1 MNTSYLD
8 PKFIMAYTK
17 KQPKWGFNGL
27 GYLVYKRTYAR
38 LKENELTEEWWET
51 IQRCVNGAEDI
62 GRKVTNNPYYTKDEL
77 ERLYDYIFNLKGS
90 FAGRMLWQLGT
101 SAIEK
106 IGQDSNNNCWST
118 RISCIEDFIFV
129 LTELMLGGGVGFSV
143 RAQDIYKLPQVKEN
157 IKITHLSKNDT
168 DFIVPDSREGWAELL
183 RKVLSAFLETG
194 KNFSYSTILLRDR
207 GAPIETFG
215 GTASGPQIL
224 IDGID
229 DICKVLRNREGKF
242 LRSVDVLDIVTR
254 IGSIVKA
261 GSVRRSALLA
271 LGDPDDVL
279 FLQDKRW
286 DLGNIP
292 SWRAVSNN
300 TIAADSVEQISDLF
314 WDGYYGNGEPYGLF
328 NLKNA
333 RKYGRLGEV
342 KLNNGII
349 LPNPCSEILLEN
361 RECCCLS
368 EIFLP
373 NIVSYKEFI
382 DLAILLY
389 KNQKAILADTFMHNE
404 TNKVVHKNMKI
415 GLSVTGYLQSTPEQ
429 KGWLDPAYKEI
440 EKFDK
445 SWSKQHNWPK
455 SIRLTCVKPS
465 GCRPWDSLTTT
476 DNGILTLEELFEDH
490 NENKDWDSFKK
501 NINVLQNEQKNKITK
516 TYNNGL
522 SEIFEIKTSY
532 NITVKSTGNHKWW
545 VKSNYKHERFPKEV
559 EINEW
564 KETKDLIP
572 GDCLDIIPGIYT
584 KFSHSKLK
592 LINALSLKMRGGYTD
607 ILQPL
612 ELDPDLAW
620 FLGYLWGDGS
630 MSPSKFRLRW
640 IDARKD
646 NLEKIQRILFEKF
659 ELVSTIHKA
668 SQHRKAF
675 TLEIGNKLLWH
686 WLIKNNIF
694 KYYNNQLDLIP
705 QIVRESSHEDII
717 AFLAG
722 LIDADGC
729 IQANNNFNN
738 ITLATAY
745 DLFAK
750 HVQDV
755 ALSVGISFGRSLNTK
770 GKNKQSQKHIWLLS
784 TNAESVDSR
793 FKILLK
799 HSNKTKL
806 ENVPKPNLPWNHE
819 LKEKRKKRGRIL
831 GKIEEIKILPEKEN
845 TYDIEV
851 ENNHWYYAGA
861 IKSHNTLSL
870 LAGCTP
876 GVHPGFSKYHIR
888 RVEIDSQNKLVQYCR
903 SLGYKTEYALKGEEI
918 DYNTVKILF
927 PCKYPEGTVLAKD
940 VSAID
945 QLETVVKLQKEWAD
959 NSISVTV
966 YYRPEELEDIKLW
979 LKDNYDKLKT
989 VSFLR
994 HSDHGFAQP
1003 VLEEITEEQY
1013 NEMVTNIKQIE
1024 TINFNTFSED
1034 FDSDCEGG
1042 ACPVR

>member
-279 FLQDKRW
+279 FLQAKRW

-445 SWSKQHNWPK
+445 
-455 SIRLTCVKPS
+455 T
-465 GCRPWDSLTTT
+465 G
-476 DNGILTLEELFEDH
+476 
-490 NENKDWDSFKK
+490 
-501 NINVLQNEQKNKITK
+501 QNNQI
-516 TYNNGL
+516 GL
-522 SEIFEIKTSY
+522 
-532 NITVKSTGNHKWW
+532 
-545 VKSNYKHERFPKEV
+545 
-559 EINEW
+559 
-564 KETKDLIP
+564 
-572 GDCLDIIPGIYT
+572 
-584 KFSHSKLK
+584 
-592 LINALSLKMRGGYTD
+592 
-607 ILQPL
+607 
-612 ELDPDLAW
+612 
-620 FLGYLWGDGS
+620 
-630 MSPSKFRLRW
+630 
-640 IDARKD
+640 
-646 NLEKIQRILFEKF
+646 
-659 ELVSTIHKA
+659 
-668 SQHRKAF
+668 KAF
-675 TLEIGNKLLWH
+675 
-686 WLIKNNIF
+686 
-694 KYYNNQLDLIP
+694 
-705 QIVRESSHEDII
+705 V
-717 AFLAG
+717 
-722 LIDADGC
+722 
-729 IQANNNFNN
+729 
-738 ITLATAY
+738 
-745 DLFAK
+745 
-750 HVQDV
+750 
-755 ALSVGISFGRSLNTK
+755 
-770 GKNKQSQKHIWLLS
+770 
-784 TNAESVDSR
+784 
-793 FKILLK
+793 
-799 HSNKTKL
+799 
-806 ENVPKPNLPWNHE
+806 
-819 LKEKRKKRGRIL
+819 
-831 GKIEEIKILPEKEN
+831 
-845 TYDIEV
+845 
-851 ENNHWYYAGA
+851 
-861 IKSHNTLSL
+861 
-870 LAGCTP
+870 
-876 GVHPGFSKYHIR
+876 
-888 RVEIDSQNKLVQYCR
+888 
-903 SLGYKTEYALKGEEI
+903 
-918 DYNTVKILF
+918 
-927 PCKYPEGTVLAKD
+927 
-940 VSAID
+940 
-945 QLETVVKLQKEWAD
+945 
-959 NSISVTV
+959 
-966 YYRPEELEDIKLW
+966 
-979 LKDNYDKLKT
+979 
-989 VSFLR
+989 
-994 HSDHGFAQP
+994 
-1003 VLEEITEEQY
+1003 
-1013 NEMVTNIKQIE
+1013 
-1024 TINFNTFSED
+1024 
-1034 FDSDCEGG
+1034 
-1042 ACPVR
+1042 